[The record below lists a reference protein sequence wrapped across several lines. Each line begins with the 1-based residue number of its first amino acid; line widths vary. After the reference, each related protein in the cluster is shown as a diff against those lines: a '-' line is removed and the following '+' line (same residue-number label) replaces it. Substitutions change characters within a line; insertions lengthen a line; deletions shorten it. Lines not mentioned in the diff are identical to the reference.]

1 MEATPRN
8 RRDKQGEHG
17 NLYLIVPQG
26 RLHSEKDWLSP
37 ETNPGWGPQGHPGFQ
52 QENTQDW
59 AHWSSGLRSIT
70 ARGCEAEPA
79 MGEGPVGEGWGPG
92 ETGPS
97 FQNPVPRTHTDPQR
111 HMCSGKLVTDSEP
124 GFLLVGRP
132 CGPLCWEDTQ
142 SSPRAEGVST
152 DRAQRHREPPS
163 VGVLGALPTPQLLD
177 ASPAHGPLGG
187 QQSGSLGGPLSS
199 KNPLKLTSKSN
210 TLSKLYCEDPRYNR
224 KCFFKECMFF
234 KQLF

>member
-52 QENTQDW
+52 PENTQDW
-59 AHWSSGLRSIT
+59 AHWSSWLRSIT

-97 FQNPVPRTHTDPQR
+97 FHRQIVSHTFDRSPPGSSGRGSSQAGILAWVAISFSRGSSRLRDRTHIS
-111 HMCSGKLVTDSEP
+111 CI
-124 GFLLVGRP
+124 GR
-132 CGPLCWEDTQ
+132 
-142 SSPRAEGVST
+142 RI
-152 DRAQRHREPPS
+152 
-163 VGVLGALPTPQLLD
+163 
-177 ASPAHGPLGG
+177 
-187 QQSGSLGGPLSS
+187 
-199 KNPLKLTSKSN
+199 
-210 TLSKLYCEDPRYNR
+210 LYH
-224 KCFFKECMFF
+224 
-234 KQLF
+234 